1 LPSIFP
7 SLWGERDGGDFS
19 TECEELVAQPCNVRL
34 FLSRD
39 AEQPL
44 TELRVMHALG
54 VLGELG
60 DILGFFE
67 LGVAKYVE
75 ELLTVISV

>member
-1 LPSIFP
+1 
-7 SLWGERDGGDFS
+7 
-19 TECEELVAQPCNVRL
+19 
-34 FLSRD
+34 
-39 AEQPL
+39 
-44 TELRVMHALG
+44 MHALG